1 MRTEF
6 IWWEKTVE
14 YAFILETAG
23 KLDFAAPLSGVHE
36 RAGDGI
42 FASDSKLVLIEF
54 KRDETQLNSE
64 RDKFVDFERA
74 AETLG
79 PRGGHHFVVFGYQV
93 VENGNAK
100 PHLSLAVERF
110 FSGPSPKDMDAMF
123 KAGLPKDSFN
133 VYLNELIDLK
143 NKDGRSSGAI
153 GASNYASV
161 FGISASQG
169 AKTVALQDY
178 LVREMNYEL
187 KMDEPQSTHVFS
199 PPGP

>member
-1 MRTEF
+1 MKNEF

-14 YAFILETAG
+14 YAFVLETAS

-79 PRGGHHFVVFGYQV
+79 PRGGHHFIVFGRQV
-93 VENGNAK
+93 VESGNAK

-123 KAGLPKDSFN
+123 EAGLPTDSFN
-133 VYLNELIDLK
+133 AYLNELINWK
-143 NKDGRSSGAI
+143 NEDGRSSGAI

-169 AKTVALQDY
+169 VKTVALQDY
-178 LVREMNYEL
+178 LVREMNYVH